1 MIGLKKRTTKLV
13 CAALAVCMALSLCAC
28 GKGDGA
34 KDSAKNDPNH
44 MELEEYELDYEKAE
58 IKKDT
63 DDRDALVLTMKFTNN
78 SDKDA
83 SYMWSISEYAFQ
95 NGIGLE
101 STSIFEDMEKY
112 TMATDSQFTKIQK
125 GKTIEICTAFVLND
139 SKSDVE
145 IKVSPLLGEK
155 ESKIVIDLAT
165 LTRKDI

>member
-78 SDKDA
+78 SDKEA
-83 SYMWSISEYAFQ
+83 SYMWSISEYAF
-95 NGIGLE
+95 
-101 STSIFEDMEKY
+101 
-112 TMATDSQFTKIQK
+112 
-125 GKTIEICTAFVLND
+125 
-139 SKSDVE
+139 
-145 IKVSPLLGEK
+145 
-155 ESKIVIDLAT
+155 
-165 LTRKDI
+165 